1 MEDGFEK
8 MGNTTG
14 IMKKD
19 KVTIQD
25 VARLAGVSMMTVSR
39 VISRKS
45 GVKDTTRRKIQDAID
60 SLHYQPNISA
70 RSLAGNKSY
79 FLGLIYDNPNAAYLS
94 QFLAGALHHCNR
106 NGYNLIISSFESDEH
121 GHYQI
126 DRTLINRARIDGIII
141 PPPLCD
147 SVEILTSLKDA
158 GIAMVRVAPQSLS
171 GYSPFVCMD
180 DHRAAGEIT
189 EYLIDQGHRKI
200 GFILGHPDHGASKL
214 RYEGMK
220 QALEKH
226 NIPLPAPYIQQG
238 YFSYKSGFSCAE
250 RLLGLDDPPT
260 AIFASNDDMA
270 AAAISVAHKAGLSVP
285 EDISVAGFDDLPL
298 ASTIWPRLT
307 TIRQPIMA
315 MAEKAADFL
324 IYPDNQETG
333 NHILDYK
340 LIIRESVAP
349 PRQPT

>member
-1 MEDGFEK
+1 
-8 MGNTTG
+8 
-14 IMKKD
+14 MKKD
-19 KVTIQD
+19 NVTIQD

-39 VISRKS
+39 VISRKP
-45 GVKDTTRRKIQDAID
+45 GVKDATRRRIQDAID
-60 SLHYQPNISA
+60 SLRYQPNISA

-94 QFLAGALHHCNR
+94 QILAGALHHCNR
-106 NGYNLIISSFESDEH
+106 NGYNLIISSFESDKD
-121 GHYQI
+121 GQFQI
-126 DRTLINRARIDGIII
+126 DQTLINRARIDGIII

-147 SVEILTSLKDA
+147 CAEILSALKDA
-158 GIAMVRVAPQSLS
+158 RIPMVRIAPQSLP
-171 GYSPFVCMD
+171 GHSPFVCMD

-200 GFILGHPDHGASKL
+200 GFILGHPDHGASKA

-220 QALEKH
+220 QALENH
-226 NIPLPAPYIQQG
+226 NIPLPEHYIQQG
-238 YFSYKSGFSCAE
+238 YFSYKSGFACAE
-250 RLLGLDDPPT
+250 TLLGLDEPPT

-270 AAAISVAHKAGLSVP
+270 AATISAARKAGLSVP

-315 MAEKAADFL
+315 MAEKAADLL
-324 IYPDNQETG
+324 IYPDSQETSD
-333 NHILDYK
+333 HILDYK

-349 PRQPT
+349 PKKSA